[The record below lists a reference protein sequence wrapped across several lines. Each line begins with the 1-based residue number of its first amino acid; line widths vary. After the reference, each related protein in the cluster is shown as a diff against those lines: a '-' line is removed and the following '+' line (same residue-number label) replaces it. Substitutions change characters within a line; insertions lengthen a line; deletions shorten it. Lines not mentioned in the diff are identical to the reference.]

1 MADPIPSVTPMAVA
15 QPAGVPWPTEE
26 WPEAPG
32 SAALLAAVDA
42 GFDDPVLGVTRAVL
56 VILHGAIVAERYEGE
71 LPNFSGPPITVHAET
86 PLLGWSI
93 GKSIVHAAVGLL
105 VSDGRLNPDAPAP
118 VPEWSGAGDPRA
130 AITLRQLLQMR
141 DGLKWNEDYEDDSV
155 SDVIEM
161 LYGAGS
167 DDVAGF
173 AARHELA
180 HEPGTVYNYSSGTT
194 NIISRIVGDVVGRGE
209 ATTAFYDERLL
220 HPIGIRD
227 ARLQLDAAGTF
238 VGSSFPYCSARSY
251 ARFATLYLR
260 GGEWDGRRILPRAW
274 TDEAQVP
281 ASADPDGMY
290 YSNHWWCDGLGTYW
304 ASGHFGQRIL
314 VSPARDAIL
323 ARFGETP
330 EAHYPDLRA
339 WALSVLDALD

>member
-1 MADPIPSVTPMAVA
+1 MDDPLPSVAPVA
-15 QPAGVPWPTEE
+15 APQPDGVPWPTEA

-32 SAALLAAVDA
+32 SATLLAAVDA
-42 GFDDPVLGVTRAVL
+42 GFDDPVLGVTHAVI
-56 VILHGAIVAERYEGE
+56 VIHHGAIVAERYEGT
-71 LPNFSGPPITVHAET
+71 LPNFAGPPIPVTSAT
-86 PLLGWSI
+86 PLLGWSV

-105 VSDGRLNPDAPAP
+105 VADGWLEPDAPAP
-118 VPEWSGAGDPRA
+118 VPEWSASGDPRA
-130 AITLRQLLQMR
+130 AITLRQMLQMR
-141 DGLKWNEDYEDDSV
+141 DGLAWNEDYEDDSV

-167 DDVAGF
+167 DDTAGF

-194 NIISRIVGDVVGRGE
+194 NIISRIVGDVVGRGGP
-209 ATTAFYDERLL
+209 TTAFYDERLL
-220 HPIGIRD
+220 HPIGIFD

-251 ARFATLYLR
+251 ARFAALYLR
-260 GGEWDGRRILPRAW
+260 GGEWDGRRILPRTW
-274 TDEAQVP
+274 TEEAQVP

-304 ASGHFGQRIL
+304 ASGHFGQRVL

-323 ARFGETP
+323 VRFGETP